1 MAKQKAKGEAL
12 HEREILT
19 SELGAIVGKTPQ
31 WIRQLTREGVLKQVD
46 RGKYIL
52 GESVQAYI
60 EHVAGGSEDNKKP
73 RLNDVKTEH
82 ELIKKEKSELELAK
96 LRGELHAAKDVERV
110 MSDMILSVKS
120 KLLALPARLAPQLAH
135 ESAEVV
141 EKVIRKEINV
151 ALSSLADYRPDMFG
165 QREGSG

>member
-31 WIRQLTREGVLKQVD
+31 WIRQLTREGVLKQDD

-60 EHVAGGSEDNKKP
+60 EYAVG
-73 RLNDVKTEH
+73 
-82 ELIKKEKSELELAK
+82 EKIDSYIPLPPKRKIPFSEL
-96 LRGELHAAKDVERV
+96 
-110 MSDMILSVKS
+110 S
-120 KLLALPARLAPQLAH
+120 
-135 ESAEVV
+135 
-141 EKVIRKEINV
+141 
-151 ALSSLADYRPDMFG
+151 
-165 QREGSG
+165 

>member
-60 EHVAGGSEDNKKP
+60 KCIVCVKNRQLYPIIS
-73 RLNDVKTEH
+73 KTEN
-82 ELIKKEKSELELAK
+82 
-96 LRGELHAAKDVERV
+96 
-110 MSDMILSVKS
+110 SV
-120 KLLALPARLAPQLAH
+120 Q
-135 ESAEVV
+135 
-141 EKVIRKEINV
+141 
-151 ALSSLADYRPDMFG
+151 
-165 QREGSG
+165 